1 LASSLLLLITLYIAD
16 GRNVVES
23 GKSYFK
29 NRFQRL
35 NRNRDKRV
43 YVHFTDATDTDLL
56 ENVMMAVS
64 DIILNENLNSIIM

>member
-1 LASSLLLLITLYIAD
+1 MTSSLLLLITLYIAD